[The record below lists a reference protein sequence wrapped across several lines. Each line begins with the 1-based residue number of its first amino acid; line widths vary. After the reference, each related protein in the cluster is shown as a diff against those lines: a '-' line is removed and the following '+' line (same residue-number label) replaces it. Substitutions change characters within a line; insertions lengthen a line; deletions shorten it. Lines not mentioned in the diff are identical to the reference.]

1 MTPSIAIAR
10 YLFCAEERSPLRRR
24 SWLPEKRFPIGAFA
38 SRPVVLFEPR
48 NSGDCLRLA
57 ACSARGVSDWQLLFI
72 PGLPFR
78 FPPFL
83 VHRFGAF
90 PSPSGTRS
98 SASLRALRVPVP
110 PNTNSLKRQRT
121 RVNFFRFPPKKQTF
135 GTWEP
140 GHSRGFAMCAPSQFG
155 SSKRRNR
162 HVSEQN
168 HSHRF
173 PRQ

>member
-1 MTPSIAIAR
+1 MTASITIAR

-24 SWLPEKRFPIGAFA
+24 SWPPEKRFSIGAFA
-38 SRPVVLFEPR
+38 SRPVVFCEPA
-48 NSGDCLRLA
+48 NSGDYVRLA

-72 PGLPFR
+72 PVSPFR

-110 PNTNSLKRQRT
+110 PKTNSLKRQRT
-121 RVNFFRFPPKKQTF
+121 
-135 GTWEP
+135 
-140 GHSRGFAMCAPSQFG
+140 PSEFLPVP
-155 SSKRRNR
+155 SEKADLRRLGAGPTPVALPCVTRAN
-162 HVSEQN
+162 SGIKNGEQKCI
-168 HSHRF
+168 
-173 PRQ
+173 